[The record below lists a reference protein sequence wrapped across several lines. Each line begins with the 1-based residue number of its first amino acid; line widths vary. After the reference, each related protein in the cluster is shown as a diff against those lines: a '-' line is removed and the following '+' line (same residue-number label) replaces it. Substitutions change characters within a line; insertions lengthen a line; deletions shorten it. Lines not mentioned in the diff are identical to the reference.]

1 MKEHA
6 AEKKEFARHGGMART
21 AELRAAGI
29 NHYRLQ
35 QLMADGLVECVRR
48 GYYQWIG
55 ESTPS
60 DVRTLSRLFPDAVFC
75 MHTALF
81 HYGYTDRTPDAWH
94 LAVSKFS
101 NRKRFCLHYPAVQP
115 HFLTPTT
122 LQLGVCRE
130 TIDGIPV
137 HMHNRDRVICD
148 CLRFRNSIDP
158 EILRKA
164 VRAYVEDPHM
174 NTSQLLDY
182 AQRLRCRQS
191 VQNLI
196 EPWL

>member
-1 MKEHA
+1 MKEQA
-6 AEKKEFARHGGMART
+6 TARKVFARHGGMART

-35 QLMADGLVECVRR
+35 QLIAQGDVESVRR

-55 ESTPS
+55 ESAPS
-60 DVRTLSRLFPDAVFC
+60 DVRTLTRLFPDAVFC

-81 HYGYTDRTPDAWH
+81 HYGYTDRTPDEWH

-101 NRKRFCLHYPAVQP
+101 NRKRFCLRYPAVQP
-115 HFLTPTT
+115 HFLTPST

-130 TIDGIPV
+130 TMEDITIR
-137 HMHNRDRVICD
+137 MHNRDRVICD
-148 CLRFRNSIDP
+148 CLRFRNSMDP

-174 NTSQLLDY
+174 NTAQLLEY